1 MAALGIFLIIVGAI
15 VVWGVEAVVEGFA
28 LQAIGYIVMFGG
40 AIALLVAAVQA
51 AGWMSMSNRKMRT
64 ERVASPDG
72 THFIEQT
79 ETH

>member
-1 MAALGIFLIIVGAI
+1 MAALGIFLIIAGAI
-15 VVWGVEAVVEGFA
+15 VVWGVEAVVEGFD
-28 LQAIGYIVMFGG
+28 LQAIGYILMAGG
-40 AIALLVAAVQA
+40 AIALLVAAVRA
-51 AGWMSMSNRKMRT
+51 AGWMSMNNRKMRT